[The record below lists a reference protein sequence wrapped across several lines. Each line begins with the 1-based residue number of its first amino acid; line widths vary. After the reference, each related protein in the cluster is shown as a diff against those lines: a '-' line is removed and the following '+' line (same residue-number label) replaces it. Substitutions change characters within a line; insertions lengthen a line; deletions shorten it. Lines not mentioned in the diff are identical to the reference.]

1 MGTKDERRLSTL
13 YIVYTGTTS
22 NNIRTESFMRT
33 SEYLDRKAIA
43 AIKQA
48 PRTALA
54 IARPLNT
61 FVTISV
67 TQTKCQKEKIGD
79 QFRGLRDQSFHS
91 WARYKPVGAD
101 RPRNGPPTFA
111 WVIEAPKDGDDI
123 HWLLHIR
130 PEMQR
135 EFAERLQGWVNEWFE
150 VGDWADNPIHIR
162 HENLVSG
169 RTVGNGF
176 VAQIG

>member
-67 TQTKCQKEKIGD
+67 TQTKCQKEKN
-79 QFRGLRDQSFHS
+79 RGSI
-91 WARYKPVGAD
+91 
-101 RPRNGPPTFA
+101 PRIA
-111 WVIEAPKDGDDI
+111 
-123 HWLLHIR
+123 
-130 PEMQR
+130 
-135 EFAERLQGWVNEWFE
+135 
-150 VGDWADNPIHIR
+150 
-162 HENLVSG
+162 
-169 RTVGNGF
+169 
-176 VAQIG
+176 